1 MSYAAAG
8 VGRFNTLIPVTQ
20 CEGVDFDWRNP
31 CSAGFCPGGSD
42 AVFERRTLGPWLDE
56 PDEVR
61 EVLQAGVEALERI
74 DPAAEIVSLFVSV
87 GEFSVSRRDIM
98 AEASL
103 FVDSGAGSVEGGRQ
117 GQSQSV

>member
-1 MSYAAAG
+1 M
-8 VGRFNTLIPVTQ
+8 
-20 CEGVDFDWRNP
+20 
-31 CSAGFCPGGSD
+31 
-42 AVFERRTLGPWLDE
+42 FERRTLGPWLDE